1 MGTISREVMRIQWRA
16 LLPQEILL
24 VVPPS
29 HRLAGQER
37 VPLREVV
44 HEAMVIEKAGIGIRD
59 LIDTFCQ
66 QAGFTPRIAYV
77 IDEPAALYEFVKAG
91 LGVAFSP
98 ALMKKQISE
107 HALTALRLTHPTC
120 HCTFGIAWH
129 QLHYLSQAACTFR
142 QFVMEYSARLEQ
154 DNLGLP

>member
-1 MGTISREVMRIQWRA
+1 MFLQHS
-16 LLPQEILL
+16 L
-24 VVPPS
+24 
-29 HRLAGQER
+29 
-37 VPLREVV
+37 PLREVA
-44 HEAMVIEKAGIGIRD
+44 HEAVVIEKAGIGIRD

-66 QAGFTPRIAYV
+66 QAGFNPPIAYE

-107 HALTALRLTHPTC
+107 HALTALHLTHPIC

-129 QLHYLSQAACTFR
+129 QQHSLSQAASAFR
-142 QFVMEYSARLEQ
+142 RFVMEYSARLEQ
-154 DNLGLP
+154 DNPGLP